1 VGSREDGTGR
11 DDRARA
17 GADRVGLGPE
27 FSITTDVLVSEQA
40 LPLRIPSIWD
50 VVPLM
55 MPQAFSVGG
64 DEDEDVGEVGV
75 LLLPQP
81 PDTRPASST
90 GTARVNRAGRARRPC
105 TWRAGQRV
113 LGRSMVL
120 SKSIVASAPVWPW
133 ALTPSRIL
141 SMSNWTDMPGAEV

>member
-1 VGSREDGTGR
+1 
-11 DDRARA
+11 
-17 GADRVGLGPE
+17 
-27 FSITTDVLVSEQA
+27 VLACEQA
-40 LPLRIPSIWD
+40 FPLRIPSIWD

-90 GTARVNRAGRARRPC
+90 GTARANRAGHARRSRA
-105 TWRAGQRV
+105 WRAG
-113 LGRSMVL
+113 
-120 SKSIVASAPVWPW
+120 
-133 ALTPSRIL
+133 
-141 SMSNWTDMPGAEV
+141 